1 MILVT
6 GGSGYLGA
14 HLLYRLLKMDK
25 EVRVLKRCGSRMA
38 LINSVFA
45 SYEGNSSALIDK
57 IEFVNGD
64 LLDVISLMDAMEGV
78 EEVYHCGAIVSF
90 EPGNRSEM
98 IKINIDGTAN
108 VVNCALKAGVRKL
121 CYVSSIAALG
131 KGNDN
136 EVITEDTHWK
146 TSSYNSFYA
155 ISKYGGEREV
165 WRGTEEGLDAVIV
178 NPSIILGHSD
188 PNGGTARLFHSVWN
202 GLHIYPKGIN
212 GFVDVGD
219 VTDAMIKLMQ
229 SEIRNKRFVLSAC
242 NKSYRDLFA
251 AMAEAFNKKKPSIP
265 ASRALTSLAW
275 RVEWVRSAVF
285 GSRPLITRETA
296 MTSSQEYVYSGE
308 RITKTIDFKYT
319 KFEDTI
325 QRLAI
330 EFEKEWSK

>member
-1 MILVT
+1 M
-6 GGSGYLGA
+6 
-14 HLLYRLLKMDK
+14 
-25 EVRVLKRCGSRMA
+25 
-38 LINSVFA
+38 
-45 SYEGNSSALIDK
+45 
-57 IEFVNGD
+57 
-64 LLDVISLMDAMEGV
+64 
-78 EEVYHCGAIVSF
+78 
-90 EPGNRSEM
+90 
-98 IKINIDGTAN
+98 
-108 VVNCALKAGVRKL
+108 
-121 CYVSSIAALG
+121 
-131 KGNDN
+131 
-136 EVITEDTHWK
+136 
-146 TSSYNSFYA
+146 
-155 ISKYGGEREV
+155 